1 MIVYDCMIVY
11 DIVSKKSDLFSEI
24 INNNMNTNQIRTF
37 PKLFGSD
44 VKGKAKEWNVVVI
57 NNGDHSVIEI
67 EYGYVS
73 GKMTKGT
80 KKITHGKNIGKRN
93 QTTHF
98 EQAVLEA
105 QSKWKKK
112 TEQEFSKNNSDET
125 DKGVKSS
132 ENVFVFPMLASD
144 FQKFKHKIKYPV
156 YIQPKLDGYRMIF
169 NSQNKSCNSR
179 QGKPFDAIKRN
190 SLYKELCSI
199 KESVILDGEL
209 YQHGGVFEHLGTL
222 RKKKLDESDY
232 QKLEQIEYHVYDYVD
247 EKKTYKERFDFL
259 KNFFSKN
266 SFRHIRLV
274 ETCIV
279 SSENEVKDRHLAF
292 VKDSYEGSIVRTVS
306 GKYRCKARSQDLLK
320 FKDFTDSEYKIIG
333 FTHEQDTASNKDLI
347 IWICIN
353 ENGDKF
359 NVRPKGT
366 KEERNTLY
374 QRGQE
379 FIGQQIQVKYFELTD
394 SGIPRFPTTKSDS
407 YHTYIRNIVE

>member
-1 MIVYDCMIVY
+1 
-11 DIVSKKSDLFSEI
+11 
-24 INNNMNTNQIRTF
+24 MNTNQIRTF

-44 VKGKAKEWNVVVI
+44 IKGKTKEWNIVVI
-57 NNGDHSVIEI
+57 NNGDYSVIEI

-98 EQAVLEA
+98 EQAILEA

-112 TEQEFSKNNSDET
+112 TEQEFSKNISDGMN
-125 DKGVKSS
+125 KGVRSS
-132 ENVFVFPMLASD
+132 ESESDSSNELDVVFPMLASD

-190 SLYKELCSI
+190 SLYKELCCI
-199 KESVILDGEL
+199 KETIILDGEL
-209 YQHGGVFEHLGTL
+209 YQHGGVFEHLGIL

-247 EKKTYKERFDFL
+247 KTKSYKDRLDFL

-274 ETCIV
+274 ETHIV
-279 SSENEVKDRHLAF
+279 SSENEVKDQHLTF
-292 VKDSYEGSIVRTVS
+292 VKDNYEGSIIRTVS

-320 FKDFTDSEYKIIG
+320 FKDFIDSEYKIVG
-333 FTHEQDTASNKDLI
+333 FTHEQDTASNKDLV

-366 KEERNTLY
+366 REERNNLY

-394 SGIPRFPTTKSDS
+394 SGIPRFPTTKSES
-407 YHTYIRNIVE
+407 YETYIRNIIE

>member
-1 MIVYDCMIVY
+1 MI
-11 DIVSKKSDLFSEI
+11 LFFEI
-24 INNNMNTNQIRTF
+24 INSNMNTNQIRTF

-44 VKGKAKEWNVVVI
+44 VKGKTKEWNIVVI

-112 TEQEFSKNNSDET
+112 TEQEFSKNNSDKDDSGKDDSGKDGES
-125 DKGVKSS
+125 DKDDESS
-132 ENVFVFPMLASD
+132 EKIVFPMLASD
-144 FQKFKHKIKYPV
+144 FQKFKHKITYPV

-169 NSQNKSCNSR
+169 NTQNKSCNSR

-190 SLYKELCSI
+190 GLYKELCSI
-199 KESVILDGEL
+199 KETVILDGEL
-209 YQHGGVFEHLGTL
+209 YKHGGVFEHLGML
-222 RKKKLDESDY
+222 RKKKLNESDY

-247 EKKTYKERFDFL
+247 ETKSYKQRFDFL

-266 SFRHIRLV
+266 SFKHIRLV
-274 ETCIV
+274 DTRTV
-279 SSENEVKDRHLAF
+279 SSENEVKEQHLAF
-292 VKDSYEGSIVRTVS
+292 IKDSYEGSIVRTVS

-320 FKDFTDSEYKIIG
+320 FKDFIDSEYKIVG
-333 FTHEQDTASNKDLI
+333 FTQEQDTASNKELV

-366 KEERNTLY
+366 REERNKLY

-379 FIGQQIQVKYFELTD
+379 FIGQLIQVKYFELTD
-394 SGIPRFPTTKSDS
+394 SGIPRFPTTKSES
-407 YHTYIRNIVE
+407 YETYIRNIVE

>member
-1 MIVYDCMIVY
+1 VIF
-11 DIVSKKSDLFSEI
+11 FSEI
-24 INNNMNTNQIRTF
+24 SNSNMNTNQIRTF

-44 VKGKAKEWNVVVI
+44 VKGKTKEWNIVVI

-73 GKMTKGT
+73 GKMTKGI

-112 TEQEFSKNNSDET
+112 TEQEFSKNISDGMN
-125 DKGVKSS
+125 KGVRSS
-132 ENVFVFPMLASD
+132 ESESDSVSESVVVFPMLASD
-144 FQKFKHKIKYPV
+144 FQKFKNKIKYPV

-190 SLYKELCSI
+190 SLYKELCCI
-199 KESVILDGEL
+199 KETIILDGEL
-209 YQHGGVFEHLGTL
+209 YQHGGVFEHLGIL

-247 EKKTYKERFDFL
+247 KTKSYKDRLDFL
-259 KNFFSKN
+259 KNFFTKN
-266 SFRHIRLV
+266 SFQHIRLV
-274 ETCIV
+274 ETHIV
-279 SSENEVKDRHLAF
+279 SSENEVKDQHLTF
-292 VKDSYEGSIVRTVS
+292 VKDNYEGSIIRTVS

-320 FKDFTDSEYKIIG
+320 FKDFIDSEYKIVG
-333 FTHEQDTASNKDLI
+333 FTHEQDTASNKDLV

-366 KEERNTLY
+366 REERNKLY

-379 FIGQQIQVKYFELTD
+379 FIGQRIQVKYFELTD
-394 SGIPRFPTTKSDS
+394 SGIPRFPTTKSES
-407 YHTYIRNIVE
+407 YETYIRNIVE

>member
-1 MIVYDCMIVY
+1 
-11 DIVSKKSDLFSEI
+11 
-24 INNNMNTNQIRTF
+24 MNTNQIRAF

-44 VKGKAKEWNVVVI
+44 VKGKTKEWNILVI

-80 KKITHGKNIGKRN
+80 KKITLGKNIGKRN

-112 TEQEFSKNNSDET
+112 TEQEFSKNNSGEL
-125 DKGVKSS
+125 DKFSQSESDSESESS
-132 ENVFVFPMLASD
+132 EKIVFPMLASD

-169 NSQNKSCNSR
+169 NSHNKSCNSR
-179 QGKPFDAIKRN
+179 QGKPFDAIKHN
-190 SLYKELCSI
+190 GLYKELCSI
-199 KESVILDGEL
+199 KETVILDGEL
-209 YQHGGVFEHLGTL
+209 YQHGGVFEHLGML
-222 RKKKLDESDY
+222 RKKKLNESDY

-247 EKKTYKERFDFL
+247 KTKTYTERLDFL

-266 SFRHIRLV
+266 SFQHIRLV
-274 ETCIV
+274 ETCTA
-279 SSENEVKDRHLAF
+279 SSENEVKDQHLAF
-292 VKDSYEGSIVRTVS
+292 IKDSYEGSIVRTVS

-320 FKDFTDSEYKIIG
+320 FKDFIDSEYKIVG
-333 FTHEQDTASNKDLI
+333 FTHEQDTSSNKDLI

-366 KEERNTLY
+366 REERNKLY

-394 SGIPRFPTTKSDS
+394 SGIPRFPTTKSES
-407 YHTYIRNIVE
+407 YETYIRNIVE